1 MENGDFLEAIEL
13 CRTYYTD
20 QAPGN
25 RNGLPDDAFRRK
37 EVISDKLRNLMDAS
51 VRYAFAEER
60 LTDQTHVTPDHRGVD
75 RTSLFEGLV
84 ATCCRSCI
92 ALADFDFLFEDLFQ
106 CYDDNG
112 IAPIY
117 LRQLEPFILDSTI
130 HYVPPRITQR
140 LVALHEADGQ
150 PEYVERI
157 IWHMDPSC
165 LDLNQTI
172 RLCQKFHLYDALIYI
187 YTRALQDYVAPVVE
201 LLGLI
206 RQIQQYR
213 HSIATNPYAAPAF
226 NGDIQVESLLLN
238 AYKIY
243 PYLSNVLSGLSY
255 PSEEPLPEDEA
266 FQAKKT
272 LYTFLFFGRSSVWPP
287 GNGGKLVLTADEEG
301 GVEPTYPYARQLLR
315 FDAEAFLHSLDIA
328 FEDAYLNDESQSV
341 NRLIIV
347 RILLEILASGQLAQE
362 DVTLVNIFIARN
374 VPKYPQFLQIAPTVL
389 HNILTGLAEDSDPQT
404 REDRQLAAEYLL
416 SVYNPHDISTIISL
430 FEEAGFYRILRSWY
444 KQDHR
449 WALLFCTYIN
459 DQQLLPNPLFESVHE
474 VLRTTS
480 RHHKGTLPSD
490 VTETLETSLPQL
502 LNISIQ
508 NTAILLDFHAPA
520 LHEVALSVIPHEF
533 EQKDH
538 ALYTYLLQLFAPPP
552 SEEDDTVIPRRKR
565 ASDSLPSAMRDEFID
580 LQSRLHP
587 ENLMEVLKEMDR
599 DSLQWQQ
606 VIDICERNEAWDVV
620 VWALDWQHEPQAA
633 LKKAE
638 HYYRQLTRRI
648 IDSLSNH
655 SDTSHEIHILQ
666 SLGLIGRDIC
676 LERSQGPQSSE
687 IPLEDLW
694 FSLLSSQIHSVQ
706 TVSAVDDENQFDDIL
721 ASLRSSVKTTFTALV
736 SITSTQAVSFPRLFK
751 RLVNSTPTTTGTQYT
766 EFRLILAG
774 MLESYHSDADMLVIT
789 KHLIDRDL
797 FETIATHTAEKGR
810 GWAPD
815 TGRCTVCRKPIVEI
829 GVVRAAVSQSD
840 STPPTPQPQIIVS
853 RTGAISH
860 SSCLT
865 QSIPQNVDSS
875 LA

>member
-1 MENGDFLEAIEL
+1 
-13 CRTYYTD
+13 
-20 QAPGN
+20 
-25 RNGLPDDAFRRK
+25 
-37 EVISDKLRNLMDAS
+37 
-51 VRYAFAEER
+51 
-60 LTDQTHVTPDHRGVD
+60 
-75 RTSLFEGLV
+75 
-84 ATCCRSCI
+84 
-92 ALADFDFLFEDLFQ
+92 
-106 CYDDNG
+106 
-112 IAPIY
+112 
-117 LRQLEPFILDSTI
+117 
-130 HYVPPRITQR
+130 
-140 LVALHEADGQ
+140 
-150 PEYVERI
+150 
-157 IWHMDPSC
+157 
-165 LDLNQTI
+165 
-172 RLCQKFHLYDALIYI
+172 
-187 YTRALQDYVAPVVE
+187 
-201 LLGLI
+201 
-206 RQIQQYR
+206 
-213 HSIATNPYAAPAF
+213 
-226 NGDIQVESLLLN
+226 
-238 AYKIY
+238 
-243 PYLSNVLSGLSY
+243 
-255 PSEEPLPEDEA
+255 
-266 FQAKKT
+266 
-272 LYTFLFFGRSSVWPP
+272 
-287 GNGGKLVLTADEEG
+287 
-301 GVEPTYPYARQLLR
+301 
-315 FDAEAFLHSLDIA
+315 
-328 FEDAYLNDESQSV
+328 
-341 NRLIIV
+341 
-347 RILLEILASGQLAQE
+347 
-362 DVTLVNIFIARN
+362 
-374 VPKYPQFLQIAPTVL
+374 
-389 HNILTGLAEDSDPQT
+389 
-404 REDRQLAAEYLL
+404 
-416 SVYNPHDISTIISL
+416 
-430 FEEAGFYRILRSWY
+430 
-444 KQDHR
+444 
-449 WALLFCTYIN
+449 
-459 DQQLLPNPLFESVHE
+459 
-474 VLRTTS
+474 
-480 RHHKGTLPSD
+480 
-490 VTETLETSLPQL
+490 
-502 LNISIQ
+502 
-508 NTAILLDFHAPA
+508 

-789 KHLIDRDL
+789 RHLIDRDL

-815 TGRCTVCRKPIVEI
+815 TGRCTVCRKPIIEI